1 LAQNRL
7 LATGIIGFVVSMLGC
22 VTPGLVALLA
32 VLGVSGSMG
41 WLDYILLP
49 AMVIFAALAGYAL
62 VCRRRRPASQP
73 ATARR
78 RFRFKSHIDAI
89 C

>member
-1 LAQNRL
+1 MGQNRL
-7 LATGIIGFVVSMLGC
+7 LATGILGFVVSMLGC

-62 VCRRRRPASQP
+62 VCRRRRPASQS
-73 ATARR
+73 ATQ
-78 RFRFKSHIDAI
+78 
-89 C
+89 

>member
-1 LAQNRL
+1 LGQNRL

-62 VCRRRRPASQP
+62 VCRRRRL
-73 ATARR
+73 RR
-78 RFRFKSHIDAI
+78 NPRPPGDDFDLSRI
-89 C
+89 

>member
-49 AMVIFAALAGYAL
+49 AMVIFASLAGYAL
-62 VCRRRRPASQP
+62 VCRRRRPASQS
-73 ATARR
+73 ATE
-78 RFRFKSHIDAI
+78 
-89 C
+89 